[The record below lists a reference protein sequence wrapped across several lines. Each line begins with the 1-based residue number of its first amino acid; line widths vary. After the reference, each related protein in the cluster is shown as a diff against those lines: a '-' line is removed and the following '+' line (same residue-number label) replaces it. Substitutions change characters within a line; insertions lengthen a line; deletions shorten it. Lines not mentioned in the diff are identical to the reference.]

1 MKVGV
6 ICEGHT
12 DRAVI
17 AKILKGLKGI
27 DSSQIVPLR
36 PDYSKDETDL
46 AVNPV
51 DTFGSWTNVKE
62 ECLNREKITRFLSI
76 EDHGMIII
84 QLDSAESHEFGV
96 IKPTKDEGYS
106 TVLRER
112 IIKKINEWLGNKF
125 LEETVYA
132 VAIEETEAWVLTI
145 YEKRNSTASADPK
158 AKLKRVLSKHGVRY
172 SHNFEGFSDIS
183 DKFSK
188 RKNFAKEKYLTFN
201 QSLADFCKE
210 VEDKL

>member
-46 AVNPV
+46 AVNPI
-51 DTFGSWTNVKE
+51 DSFGSWTNVRE
-62 ECLNREKITRFLSI
+62 ECRNREKITRFLSI
-76 EDHGMIII
+76 EDQGMIII
-84 QLDSAESHEFGV
+84 QLDSAESHDFG
-96 IKPTKDEGYS
+96 ITKPAKDKNYS

-112 IIKKINEWLGNKF
+112 IIEKINEWLDNEF
-125 LEETVYA
+125 LEETIYA

-158 AKLKRVLSKHGVRY
+158 ARLKRVLGKKGVKY
-172 SHNFEGFSDIS
+172 THNLEGFSDIS

-188 RKNFAKEKYLTFN
+188 RKNFVKEKYLTFN
-201 QSLADFCKE
+201 QSLADFCQE